1 MPIEHLILTFA
12 VTRGGWVRPRAEMG
26 SDGYFISLHVYY
38 LWSSAIVNHR
48 SQAGS
53 KFFSI
58 KVILLFSYS
67 SNLCWRSLVKQNHIL
82 EFSRYITSFKRFAP
96 WMAGGAGRAER
107 VLLGVDLSYPS
118 LTKSI
123 KAAEMKT
130 NLASWRWA
138 ERRGPAARGASPS
151 VTVHWQR

>member
-1 MPIEHLILTFA
+1 ML
-12 VTRGGWVRPRAEMG
+12 
-26 SDGYFISLHVYY
+26 
-38 LWSSAIVNHR
+38 
-48 SQAGS
+48 
-53 KFFSI
+53 
-58 KVILLFSYS
+58 KVF
-67 SNLCWRSLVKQNHIL
+67 LVKQNHIL
-82 EFSRYITSFKRFAP
+82 EFFSLHNEFQKVRP
-96 WMAGGAGRAER
+96 EEGGGGGRAER